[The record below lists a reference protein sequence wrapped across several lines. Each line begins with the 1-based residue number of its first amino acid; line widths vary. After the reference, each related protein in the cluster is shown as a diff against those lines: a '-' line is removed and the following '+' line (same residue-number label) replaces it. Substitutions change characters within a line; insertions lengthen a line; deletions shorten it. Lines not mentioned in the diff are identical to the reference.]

1 MEKSELQVGQTLI
14 LDLHNGYVPL
24 TIKKI
29 ARHYLETECAR
40 RVDISTGQT
49 RKLRDKKQF
58 CGICFINI
66 QEMEQHRL
74 SVAWRLFRN
83 QMHYKSFDPPKDLT
97 IESLNQAMD
106 LIFGAK

>member
-1 MEKSELQVGQTLI
+1 MKKSELQVGQTLI

-29 ARHYLETECAR
+29 ARHYLETECGR
-40 RVDISTGQT
+40 RVHISTGQT

-58 CGICFINI
+58 CGICFIGI
-66 QEMEQHRL
+66 EEMEQHRI
-74 SVAWRLFRN
+74 SDAWRGFKN
-83 QMHYKSFDPPKDLT
+83 QMYYQSFYPPKDLT
-97 IESLNQAMD
+97 IESLNQAKD